1 MKHFEDPE
9 LKIQIYTIEDIIT
22 SSLDV
27 DEDMGDWA

>member
-9 LKIQIYTIEDIIT
+9 LKIQIYAIEDVIT